1 LDLICALPTAMVADE
16 HHAMATTPKTVSDYL
31 RSLSPERRTAISTVR
46 KVIRAHL
53 PEGYEEY
60 LLYGMIGYAVPHQLY
75 PAGYHCKPDLPLPY
89 TLLGSQKNH
98 MALHL
103 MAVYGD
109 KKLTEWFQTAWKAT
123 GKRLDMGKDCVRF
136 KRVEDLP
143 LEVIGQVIAKVP
155 VKNYIAKV
163 EAALQSRGRQVK

>member
-1 LDLICALPTAMVADE
+1 
-16 HHAMATTPKTVSDYL
+16 MATTAKTVSDYL
-31 RSLSPERRTAISTVR
+31 KSLSPERRTAISAVR
-46 KVIRAHL
+46 KVMLEHL

-60 LLYGMIGYAVPHQLY
+60 LLYGMIGYAVPHRLY
-75 PAGYHCKPDLPLPY
+75 PAGYHCNPELPLPC

-109 KKLTEWFQTAWKAT
+109 EKLADWFRKAWKAS
-123 GKRLDMGKDCVRF
+123 GKKLDMGKACVRF

-143 LEVIGQVIAKVP
+143 LDVIGEVIARVP
-155 VKNYIAKV
+155 VKKYVAKV
-163 EAALQSRGRQVK
+163 EAMLQTSRARRAK